1 MTDVK
6 ALAQV
11 LLKQQEE
18 EMERRYALRLLWHM
32 ACGMQAFFYGEELP
46 LPPWEGMLPQEEA
59 RKEDWENVKQQLL
72 ERLK

>member
-1 MTDVK
+1 MK

-18 EMERRYALRLLWHM
+18 KMEKRYALRLLWHM

-46 LPPWEGMLPQEEA
+46 LPPWEGMLPAEEA
-59 RKEDWENVKQQLL
+59 SKEDWPSLKEQLL